1 MFTNCGEDSE
11 DPVADTPTNNTD
23 DDNTDDDSTDD
34 GNIDDSSTDTVTYTL
49 TLTASE
55 GGTFTPESGSYNEN
69 EYVELLATPDS
80 TYVFVNW
87 TGSSTSSDNP
97 LSVTMDAD
105 KNYTVTFERK
115 QYPLSIIVEGE
126 GAVSEE
132 IITNGRVEDY
142 DVGTLVQLTA
152 NPSEGWKFDKWVELD
167 VYTNPLEV
175 SITDSVTL
183 TAKFHIPI
191 DSVSITP
198 SSLQMVVGYRDTL
211 KADLYPSIVSDTIN
225 WKSSDESIATVNQ
238 EGVVT
243 AVNKG
248 EALITVITAKD
259 SITNTAKVV
268 VSIDGDKDGI
278 IDEDDTCAD
287 TPEGAAV
294 DTNGC
299 AGSQK
304 DTDEDGVTDDL
315 DTCPDTLYDSE
326 VDANG
331 CADSQKDTDGDGV
344 KDDKDTCVD
353 TPEGATVDANG
364 CADSQKDTDEDGVTD
379 DLDTCADTS
388 SGETA
393 DSSGC
398 SDSQKDAD
406 GDGVTDDKDTCADTA
421 EGAEVDENGC
431 VITIDDS
438 SSSTFN
444 INVTANSSSNYS
456 LAGTDRNGDVSGNDP
471 ELTFKVGDVI
481 NFSVNASGHPFYLK
495 TTAGTGVDN
504 GISGVTN
511 NGTTDDTASW
521 TPTTAGTYYYQCSLH
536 GGMVGTIII
545 E

>member
-1 MFTNCGEDSE
+1 MRNFKHLLFLSILCSLVLFTNCGEDSE

-167 VYTNPLEV
+167 VDTNPLEV

-294 DTNGC
+294 DT
-299 AGSQK
+299 
-304 DTDEDGVTDDL
+304 
-315 DTCPDTLYDSE
+315 
-326 VDANG
+326 
-331 CADSQKDTDGDGV
+331 
-344 KDDKDTCVD
+344 
-353 TPEGATVDANG
+353 NG